1 MAEKIIQI
9 KCRGAGTVDIDHLEH
24 IQGNLKECKKAE
36 MAKLIKSIVENG
48 FCFPEF
54 VWQQG
59 GHNYI
64 LDGNHR
70 VKALGILRSGGWH
83 VPEIPYALIE
93 ADDLLDAKK
102 KLLLINSRYAKM
114 TDEGLFEFGHD
125 IPDFKSVLDDMS

>member
-70 VKALGILRSGGWH
+70 VKALGILRSGGGR
-83 VPEIPYALIE
+83 VPGKPYALIE
-93 ADDLLDAKK
+93 AKGFVGGKK
-102 KLLLINSRYAKM
+102 KQLAL
-114 TDEGLFEFGHD
+114 
-125 IPDFKSVLDDMS
+125 KSK